1 MQGTISPQ
9 PSRPPF
15 WRDERIIGVLT
26 QVLVVAGVALLA
38 WFLYNNMVTQ
48 LRAQLGVPITF
59 SFWDDTASFDIT
71 GSVGVEL
78 LDYTR
83 TSSYGRAFLVGL
95 INTLVV
101 AVVGIILATIL
112 GSIVG
117 VARLS
122 PNWLLS
128 KLAAVYVDAFRNV
141 PLLLLLI
148 FWSQAVFQ
156 KLPGI
161 QESVILPGPIYINIK
176 GITVPWGTPTES
188 WGTYLWVL
196 LGALGVAVIVGIVL
210 TIQGRRSGRMPLVTL
225 WSFVAFVL
233 VAAVGWFAIP
243 QPLTLTRPE
252 LGGFNTTGGYL
263 MRPELLALISGL
275 TIYTA
280 AFIAEIVRAGIQ
292 AVSKGQR
299 EAATALGLNTGQT
312 LRLIIFPQALRVMI
326 PPMTSQYLNLTK
338 NSSLAIAIGYP
349 DLFSV
354 AGNTIR
360 NQTGRALEVFM
371 VVMGVYLTISLVT
384 SFAMNF
390 YNRRIQLIER

>member
-26 QVLVVAGVALLA
+26 QVLVVVGVALLA
-38 WFLYNNMVTQ
+38 WFLYSNMVTQ

-71 GSVGVEL
+71 GSVGTEL
-78 LDYTR
+78 LDYSR
-83 TSSYGRAFLVGL
+83 TSSYGRAFFVGL

-101 AVVGIILATIL
+101 AVVGIVLATIL
-112 GSIVG
+112 GSLVG

-156 KLPGI
+156 KLPGL
-161 QESVILPGPIYINIK
+161 QEAIVLPGPIFISIK
-176 GITVPWGTPTES
+176 GVAVPWGTPTDS
-188 WGTYLWVL
+188 WDSYQLVL
-196 LGALGVAVIVGIVL
+196 LAALLVAVATGIVL
-210 TIQGRRSGRMPLVTL
+210 TVQGRRSGRMPLVTL
-225 WSFVAFVL
+225 WSIAAFL
-233 VAAVGWFAIP
+233 GVAAVGWLVLP
-243 QPLTLTRPE
+243 QPLTLTQPE
-252 LGGFNTTGGYL
+252 LSGFNTTGGYL

-349 DLFSV
+349 DLFLV

-360 NQTGRALEVFM
+360 NQTGRTPEVLLL
-371 VVMGVYLTISLVT
+371 VMAVYLTLSLIT
-384 SFAMNF
+384 SFAMNL